1 MRTLH
6 RLRHT
11 ALGALMAML
20 MLVTAWL
27 PSSTTA
33 KAPASA
39 PPEVARELPNARLL
53 GSGRLTVMLF
63 HVYDARLWVRDGF
76 SAADAAQSPL
86 ALELEYARKLEG
98 AQIAERSIT
107 EMKRIGEF
115 SDDTAQRWLASMK
128 QIFVDVKAGDRLT
141 GLQQPGQG
149 ASFFLNGKPVGE
161 VRDAEFTRLFF
172 GIWLSPR
179 SSQPALRDALLGARR
194 PAS

>member
-1 MRTLH
+1 MLT
-6 RLRHT
+6 
-11 ALGALMAML
+11 AML
-20 MLVTAWL
+20 TAMLVLVAACL
-27 PSSTTA
+27 PSPTLA
-33 KAPASA
+33 KSPASTL
-39 PPEVARELPNARLL
+39 PEVARELPNARLL

-76 SAADAAQSPL
+76 IAADASQSPL
-86 ALELEYARKLEG
+86 ALELEYARTLEG

-115 SDDTAQRWLASMK
+115 GDDAAQRWLASMK

-141 GLQQPGQG
+141 GLQQPGLG
-149 ASFFLNGKPVGE
+149 ARFFLNGKPVGE

>member
-1 MRTLH
+1 MVMF
-6 RLRHT
+6 T
-11 ALGALMAML
+11 AMSI
-20 MLVTAWL
+20 LVTACL
-27 PSSTTA
+27 PSPTLAMSPVNT
-33 KAPASA
+33 

-76 SAADAAQSPL
+76 NAADAAQSSL
-86 ALELEYARKLEG
+86 ALELEYARTLEG
-98 AQIAERSIT
+98 AQIAARSIT

-115 SDDTAQRWLASMK
+115 GDDTAQRWLASMK

-141 GLQQPGQG
+141 GLQQPGLG
-149 ASFFLNGKPVGE
+149 ARFFLNGKPVGE

-179 SSQPALRDALLGARR
+179 SSQPALRDALLGTRR